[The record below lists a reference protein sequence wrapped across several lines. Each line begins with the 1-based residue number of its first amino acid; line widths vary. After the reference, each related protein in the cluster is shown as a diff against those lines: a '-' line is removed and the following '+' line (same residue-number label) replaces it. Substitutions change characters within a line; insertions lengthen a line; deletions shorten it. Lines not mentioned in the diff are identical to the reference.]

1 MSFPLRARGFTL
13 IEVMIAVV
21 IVAILATVAVPSYR
35 GYVLRANRTVAK
47 SALSEVVSRQA
58 GYMAEAKRYATKFS
72 KLGWNPDD
80 TLYVDREGNFRD
92 TNTTG
97 SVYSLALKGGA
108 TSSTCPATGDPSS
121 GGTASQAAA
130 DTQTPERNYRVTID
144 GTATATAFTLTATA
158 INAQTADTKCGAM
171 CLSSTGIKSAG
182 GTAPS
187 ECWTR

>member
-121 GGTASQAAA
+121 GGYTVVA
-130 DTQTPERNYRVTID
+130 TP
-144 GTATATAFTLTATA
+144 